1 MKMKGMAILIDRE
14 SHLSTSVMCAPFMT
28 SDGLRMVLGLL
39 IYLSADCS
47 RKVVIEKENKNILN
61 LPF

>member
-28 SDGLRMVLGLL
+28 SAGLRMVLGLL